1 MAVILVSG
9 NHFAVEL
16 LHQPRK
22 AEGTHGSDSG
32 RQCCVRTIGARAW
45 SCGFVRATPLLAVPP
60 ARTLSLKGEPLLSRV
75 REGRMNDK
83 T

>member
-9 NHFAVEL
+9 IHFAVEL

-22 AEGTHGSDSG
+22 AEEHTAP
-32 RQCCVRTIGARAW
+32 TIGKVMLRENNRCPCVVLW
-45 SCGFVRATPLLAVPP
+45 FCSCHAAPGGTP

-75 REGRMNDK
+75 WEGRMNDK

>member
-22 AEGTHGSDSG
+22 AEEHTAP
-32 RQCCVRTIGARAW
+32 T
-45 SCGFVRATPLLAVPP
+45 
-60 ARTLSLKGEPLLSRV
+60 
-75 REGRMNDK
+75 RESNVA
-83 T
+83 